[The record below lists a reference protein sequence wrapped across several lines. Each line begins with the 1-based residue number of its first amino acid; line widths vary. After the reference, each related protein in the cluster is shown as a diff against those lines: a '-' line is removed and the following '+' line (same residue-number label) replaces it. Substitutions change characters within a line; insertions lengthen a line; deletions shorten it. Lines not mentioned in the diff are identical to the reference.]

1 MDTSGEGVKLSCCEH
16 YENVLFAYTDN
27 EITAVNNFNAI
38 LFLPT
43 PISLSHLL
51 VLLIDC
57 ELFVPAFSHFIVY
70 SDRFAL
76 VLRSLA
82 VVTDTSKTVEEVI
95 IRVKMYE
102 KRLHFLCVTKLS
114 NTSLQFPR

>member
-43 PISLSHLL
+43 PIFLSPLL

-57 ELFVPAFSHFIVY
+57 ELFVPSCALIV
-70 SDRFAL
+70 RVGV

-95 IRVKMYE
+95 IRVKMYDE
-102 KRLHFLCVTKLS
+102 HLNFLCVTKLS

>member
-27 EITAVNNFNAI
+27 EITAVNNFNAM

-43 PISLSHLL
+43 PIFLSPLL

-57 ELFVPAFSHFIVY
+57 ELFVPVFFNFIVC
-70 SDRFAL
+70 SDRSG
-76 VLRSLA
+76 RS
-82 VVTDTSKTVEEVI
+82 SPEE
-95 IRVKMYE
+95 
-102 KRLHFLCVTKLS
+102 FGS
-114 NTSLQFPR
+114 GD

>member
-43 PISLSHLL
+43 PIFLSPLL

-57 ELFVPAFSHFIVY
+57 ELFVPEVFNFIVC
-70 SDRFAL
+70 SDRSGQSSPKEFG
-76 VLRSLA
+76 SG
-82 VVTDTSKTVEEVI
+82 D
-95 IRVKMYE
+95 
-102 KRLHFLCVTKLS
+102 
-114 NTSLQFPR
+114 

>member
-27 EITAVNNFNAI
+27 DITAVNNFNAI

-57 ELFVPAFSHFIVY
+57 ELFVPAFFHFIVY
-70 SDRFAL
+70 SDRLGRISPKKFGSSDRHL
-76 VLRSLA
+76 ENCRGS
-82 VVTDTSKTVEEVI
+82 
-95 IRVKMYE
+95 
-102 KRLHFLCVTKLS
+102 H
-114 NTSLQFPR
+114 N